1 MFGGRTKKL
10 KLAIGLVSF
19 EIQSQNEETLLFE
32 IDLIK
37 LKMTI
42 ESLEKSHGLQPNED
56 DRFIATNEFIDSL
69 KESLSSLGCP
79 VVTDTI
85 ARQIWV
91 TTSEAFEAE
100 EAKFKRRLARFL
112 R

>member
-1 MFGGRTKKL
+1 MFGGKTRKL
-10 KLAIGLVSF
+10 KLATGVVSF
-19 EIQSQNEETLLFE
+19 QIEQDGETLGFE

-42 ESLEKSHGLQPNED
+42 ESLEKQHGLQPNEN

-69 KESLSSLGCP
+69 KESLFSLGCP
-79 VVTDTI
+79 VVTETI

-91 TTSEAFEAE
+91 TTTDAFAVE
-100 EAKFKRRLARFL
+100 EANFKRRLAKFL